1 MNAQAVMVHGINV
14 QAVLFAVGVISGII
28 LLVHL
33 VSRLN
38 DDGE

>member
-1 MNAQAVMVHGINV
+1 MVHGINV
-14 QAVLFAVGVISGII
+14 KAVLFAVGVISGII